1 MLVGLSLGPSGS
13 SRCLPLVLAGLE
25 VLSLLPPPGLLLVLE
40 DPLLLRLT
48 LWLMVL
54 LLPLSCLLRRLAR
67 LLAARGCCPGAEL
80 PVCAPVLAHGRPLAE
95 VQADLILPERILRG
109 LCGVTCIALCVLSNA
124 RCLLLLDNCAR
135 HRRCDCCAFSG
146 TPPVPV

>member
-1 MLVGLSLGPSGS
+1 M
-13 SRCLPLVLAGLE
+13 
-25 VLSLLPPPGLLLVLE
+25 LSLLPPPGLPLVLE

-67 LLAARGCCPGAEL
+67 LLAALGCCPGAEL
-80 PVCAPVLAHGRPLAE
+80 PVCAPVLARDRLLAE

-109 LCGVTCIALCVLSNA
+109 FCCVPCVALCMLGTA
-124 RCLLLLDNCAR
+124 MCLLLLDDSSDR
-135 HRRCDCCAFSG
+135 HLCCDHCAF
-146 TPPVPV
+146 